1 MLQVNFIMI
10 YIIHEILVLLKII
23 QIIRISNVFSKSVID
38 FYLYK
43 KDTYFLLQHLMMKSL
58 RLEKENDRRKHN

>member
-10 YIIHEILVLLKII
+10 YIIHEILKLLKII

-38 FYLYK
+38 FYVYK
-43 KDTYFLLQHLMMKSL
+43 KDNFFF
-58 RLEKENDRRKHN
+58 HNI

>member
-23 QIIRISNVFSKSVID
+23 QIICISNVFSKSVID

-43 KDTYFLLQHLMMKSL
+43 KDNYFLLQHIMMKSL

>member
-43 KDTYFLLQHLMMKSL
+43 KDNYFLLQHIMMKSL

>member
-10 YIIHEILVLLKII
+10 YVIHEILVLLKII

-43 KDTYFLLQHLMMKSL
+43 KDNYFLSQHIMTKSL